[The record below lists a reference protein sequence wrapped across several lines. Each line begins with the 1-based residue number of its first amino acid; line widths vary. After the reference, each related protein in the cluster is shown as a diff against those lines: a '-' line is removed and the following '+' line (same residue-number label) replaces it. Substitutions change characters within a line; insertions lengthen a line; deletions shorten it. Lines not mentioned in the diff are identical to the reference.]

1 MHIELTEMLRCP
13 EPHREEFLVL
23 STGEMSGRMVQSGLV
38 GCPVCH
44 KEYEVV
50 NGTVDFGAG
59 APHPLAPAATPGS
72 AALAGAVLPAPDAPT
87 LQALLDLG
95 GPGGIVVL
103 LGNAARQAEGLAGLM
118 SGIHFV
124 AINPPPDVE
133 ELPVMSVLHCG
144 GSVPLRGSVARGVV
158 IGADHIGEPWLTE
171 GHRVLLRGRRYVLES
186 ESVELPPGISRLA
199 AGDGVIVGEKR

>member
-23 STGEMSGRMVQSGLV
+23 STGEMSGRMVLSGLA

-44 KEYEVV
+44 KEYELVEGV
-50 NGTVDFGAG
+50 VDFGERAGAAGASPASAAEAG
-59 APHPLAPAATPGS
+59 AP
-72 AALAGAVLPAPDAPT
+72 PDAAT

-103 LGNAARQAEGLAGLM
+103 LGSAARQAEGLAGLM
-118 SGIHFV
+118 GGIHFV
-124 AINPPPDVE
+124 GVNAPADVQ
-133 ELPVMSVLHCG
+133 ELPVLSLVRCG

-158 IGADHIGEPWLTE
+158 IGTDCAAEPWLTE
-171 GHRVLLRGRRYVLES
+171 GQRVLLRGRRYVLEN
-186 ESVELPPGISRLA
+186 EGVDLPAGVTRLA